1 MRILNDHFSLLKVN
15 MVLVAFVLALVLI
28 IIAMKLNHQMRYAS
42 FLVIST
48 YIICTILQ
56 VAIFLAFMWYW
67 AIPIGLLLSDL
78 ASKWVK
84 KELAVATEEEKK
96 GGYGLTKKRRMEQ
109 IEQYVQ
115 KASPVE
121 MNRVKKMTEKPVEF
135 KRAMF
140 MTGITAMGFLIA
152 IIIMIV

>member
-56 VAIFLAFMWYW
+56 VAIFLAF
-67 AIPIGLLLSDL
+67 
-78 ASKWVK
+78 KHK
-84 KELAVATEEEKK
+84 KISFSYCNLC
-96 GGYGLTKKRRMEQ
+96 
-109 IEQYVQ
+109 
-115 KASPVE
+115 
-121 MNRVKKMTEKPVEF
+121 N
-135 KRAMF
+135 
-140 MTGITAMGFLIA
+140 
-152 IIIMIV
+152 IVV